1 MIALLC
7 EWVVLCSDTKLI
19 GAADILP
26 LFCDITE
33 FPIYFTL
40 GSLKKQF
47 SSSLISYE
55 NFVGV
60 QGKTNE
66 SYKKWLIQNCVETFI
81 LHRNTGAIGYCSLLS
96 VSIAVN
102 PL

>member
-47 SSSLISYE
+47 SSSLIS
-55 NFVGV
+55 
-60 QGKTNE
+60 
-66 SYKKWLIQNCVETFI
+66 
-81 LHRNTGAIGYCSLLS
+81 
-96 VSIAVN
+96 
-102 PL
+102 